1 MKIQTLLLLLFFE
14 ILHLSLYSQDAADL
28 SMEAVPATELEA
40 EEGAEKPGF
49 TLSGSADVY
58 YRANLTANND
68 PAHSAPAPNTAFA
81 YAPGFGMGMFNL
93 IGAWEG
99 QRGGVVGDLVFGPR
113 GVDAVFA
120 SGAPNNVVNQLYVY
134 WKATDQL
141 TLTMGDFN
149 TFLGYEVISPTGNF
163 NYSTSYMFSWGP
175 FSHTGIKADFAVSDD
190 LSFML
195 GVFNPTDF
203 TEFNPVGTYSLGGQ
217 IGYKGVYL
225 NLLYGDQDGRLTDED
240 TEEGLASAGA
250 LFQVDLTAGWDLTEA
265 FYLGL
270 NTTYNT
276 TAMGEHI
283 EQGEIVADS
292 GDGNS
297 FYGAAAYLQYRA
309 SETFA
314 LGLRGEYFAEA
325 NGGYGIIGSYDADA
339 NGSIMA
345 LTLSGNITIGNLTL
359 IPELRL
365 DTASEEDVFVNT
377 ALEPV
382 ASLASFMLAAVYAF

>member
-28 SMEAVPATELEA
+28 SLEAVEEA
-40 EEGAEKPGF
+40 AAGEAAEKPAF
-49 TLSGSADVY
+49 SLSGSADVY
-58 YRANLTANND
+58 FRANLTAQND
-68 PAHSAPAPNTAFA
+68 PVHSAPAPNTAFA
-81 YAPGFGMGMFNL
+81 YSPGFGIGMFNL
-93 IGAWEG
+93 VGAYEG
-99 QRGGVVGDLVFGPR
+99 QRVGVVGDLVFGPR

-120 SGAPNNVVNQLYVY
+120 SGAPNNTVNQLYVY

-175 FSHTGIKADFAVSDD
+175 FSHTGLKADFAVNDD

-250 LFQVDLTAGWDLTEA
+250 LFQVDLTAGWDLTDA

-270 NTTYNT
+270 NTTYNA

-283 EQGEIVADS
+283 EQGEIVADK
-292 GDGNS
+292 GNAAS

-339 NGSIMA
+339 NASILA

-359 IPELRL
+359 IPELRM
-365 DTASEEDVFVNT
+365 DTASEDDVFVNT

-382 ASLASFMLAAVYAF
+382 ASLGSFMLAAVYAF